1 MRGPGAV
8 ATQNS
13 LPSGSASTVHGT
25 SRCPMSAGDRKYYE
39 TLSQSPLLFPPEDIS
54 QANLHLYKAL
64 SESEYQTYA
73 QLFSDVVNGA

>member
-1 MRGPGAV
+1 
-8 ATQNS
+8 
-13 LPSGSASTVHGT
+13 
-25 SRCPMSAGDRKYYE
+25 
-39 TLSQSPLLFPPEDIS
+39 LLFPPEDIS